1 MMDFD
6 YLGTWK
12 DVMKS
17 PSHFYSEMPK
27 TGGYTDPFIFAAI
40 NVAIYSLFYLLLIP
54 ELTMSAD
61 SVL

>member
-12 DVMKS
+12 DVMKN

-40 NVAIYSLFYLLLIP
+40 NVAIYSLFYLL
-54 ELTMSAD
+54 
-61 SVL
+61 